1 MFSTCFRILFLCFPV
16 FPHIVHLWSFWPSS
30 AVQCSMYAYS
40 CLSSFSPAST
50 RWATKNKHWSIRYIW
65 LLVWLDVF
73 VKQIFCGKC
82 HFTEFTLVCEWASK
96 MDVFNVHPQIAPGW
110 SSLPT
115 NGTTVC
121 IWSHLWI
128 GHNILIQQ
136 LVTTCNR
143 RMRSITFEMRQLTFC
158 TLSSRDCSSWFWC
171 QIPPGNTCKS
181 I

>member
-50 RWATKNKHWSIRYIW
+50 RWATKNKHRYIW

-115 NGTTVC
+115 NGTTVR

-136 LVTTCNR
+136 LVTTCNS
-143 RMRSITFEMRQLTFC
+143 RMCSITHEMGPLTFH
-158 TLSSRDCSSWFWC
+158 TPSSSGCSVSF
-171 QIPPGNTCKS
+171 
-181 I
+181 